1 MPLCDGSN
9 PIKKKR
15 EKRKKKKAWHGY
27 DHYFIES

>member
-1 MPLCDGSN
+1 MPLCDGSS

-15 EKRKKKKAWHGY
+15 EKRKKKAWHGY